1 MYQIDAAL
9 ELADIDLTR
18 LQIGAARLEDAPA
31 LVPETTSQQPQ
42 ERRLSDQRFATD
54 QQRTR
59 RALADRRFGERE
71 RALPTVR
78 LDQNVG
84 AGFVRPET
92 AHRGQDGDLLR
103 DIGRMNGR
111 SIELLAQGL
120 GERVSNHG
128 QKAPDD
134 GVRRSVRRGPQRRS
148 EGRNVA
154 ALRASREIIAKNI
167 RHPAAFDPPVLGADE
182 RRADRNM
189 RCDVEQEV
197 EREIHGPRREV
208 LALRQHALDRLGP
221 ILALLEGRQRGAGKR
236 PAIAFDILQDDG
248 ERNAGSGKQSGR
260 LDKVRVR
267 AQCARMRGVRAEGAE
282 HLVEF
287 VKPGRQ
293 NRRLGAAGRHGQRF
307 QLAAYP
313 PRAQLCAEDKRKHRG
328 GQDHVEQNDDVVHV
342 SRPPPGCALLSPAK

>member
-1 MYQIDAAL
+1 
-9 ELADIDLTR
+9 
-18 LQIGAARLEDAPA
+18 
-31 LVPETTSQQPQ
+31 
-42 ERRLSDQRFATD
+42 
-54 QQRTR
+54 
-59 RALADRRFGERE
+59 
-71 RALPTVR
+71 
-78 LDQNVG
+78 
-84 AGFVRPET
+84 
-92 AHRGQDGDLLR
+92 
-103 DIGRMNGR
+103 MNGR
-111 SIELLAQGL
+111 SIELLAQGFC
-120 GERVSNHG
+120 EWVSNHG

-154 ALRASREIIAKNI
+154 ALRASREIIVKNI

-189 RCDVEQEV
+189 RCDIEQEV

-221 ILALLEGRQRGAGKR
+221 ILALFEGRQRGAGKR
-236 PAIAFDILQDDG
+236 PAVAFDILQDDG

-267 AQCARMRGVRAEGAE
+267 AQCARMRGVRAEGGRTPCRVRKAWS
-282 HLVEF
+282 
-287 VKPGRQ
+287 RQ

-328 GQDHVEQNDDVVHV
+328 GQDHVEQNDDT
-342 SRPPPGCALLSPAK
+342 